1 MKAIFSSGSSKA
13 LGLVL
18 GSHLEQRRGRAG
30 LGALAVRDPPAKAPH
45 PSLIPPCLHPLP
57 RPGRARL
64 LPAAFAEPGPGPI
77 AVFTEQGLPG
87 EPGCICGI
95 PAGIDG
101 AGSPAVFADPRP
113 GLIAVLADPGCIY

>member
-45 PSLIPPCLHPLP
+45 PSFIPHPSLIPPCLHPLP

-64 LPAAFAEPGPGPI
+64 LPAAFAEPGPG
-77 AVFTEQGLPG
+77 
-87 EPGCICGI
+87 
-95 PAGIDG
+95 
-101 AGSPAVFADPRP
+101 
-113 GLIAVLADPGCIY
+113 LIAVIYRAGIAWGARLHLRNPGWA